1 MKHSTLTDTIGE
13 ALPVA
18 AQVEFAPPASV
29 SVETVL
35 SVKHWTDSLF
45 SFRLTRPASF
55 RFRSG
60 EFVMLGL
67 MNGPKPILRAYSIAS
82 PAWDE
87 EIEFYSIKVPDGPLT
102 SRLQLIQPGDKVL
115 LGKKP
120 TGTLVHDALTPAKR
134 LYLLSTGTGIAPFAS
149 LVRDPETYE
158 RFDEVILTHT
168 CRTVAELA
176 YGEEIVRVAKSDP
189 LVGEFATEK
198 LRLFNG
204 ATREDYTHTAR
215 ITTLI
220 ENGKLFEALGVPA
233 FSPETDRVMICG
245 SKKVLEDLKALSEK
259 AGLVEGS
266 NTAPG
271 AFVIERA
278 FVG

>member
-18 AQVEFAPPASV
+18 APEFAPPSSV

-60 EFVMLGL
+60 EFVMVGL

-87 EIEFYSIKVPDGPLT
+87 ELEFYSIKVPDGPLT

-115 LGKKP
+115 LGRKP

-149 LVRDPETYE
+149 VVRDPETYE
-158 RFDEVILTHT
+158 RFEEVILVHT
-168 CRTVAELA
+168 CRTVSELA
-176 YGEEIVRVAKSDP
+176 YGEDIVNIAKADP
-189 LVGEFATEK
+189 LVGELASEK
-198 LRLFNG
+198 LRLFNS
-204 ATREDYTHTAR
+204 ATREDHVHTGR

-220 ENGKLFEALGVPA
+220 ENGKLFEALGVPPL
-233 FSPETDRVMICG
+233 SRETDRVMICG
-245 SKKVLEDLKALSEK
+245 SKQVLEDLKVLSEK

-266 NTAPG
+266 NAAPG
-271 AFVIERA
+271 EFVIERA

>member
-13 ALPVA
+13 APPVA
-18 AQVEFAPPASV
+18 APPASV

-35 SVKHWTDSLF
+35 SVTHWTDSLF
-45 SFRLTRPASF
+45 SFRITRPASF

-67 MNGPKPILRAYSIAS
+67 MNGAKPILRAYSIAS
-82 PAWDE
+82 PAWDDE
-87 EIEFYSIKVPDGPLT
+87 LEFYSIKVPDGPLT
-102 SRLQLIQPGDKVL
+102 SRLQLIQPGDTVL

-158 RFDEVILTHT
+158 RFDEVILAHT

-176 YGEEIVRVAKSDP
+176 YGEETVRSAKADP
-189 LVGEFATEK
+189 LVGDLAREK
-198 LRLFNG
+198 LRLFNS
-204 ATREDYTHTAR
+204 ATRENYAHTCR
-215 ITTLI
+215 ITSLI
-220 ENGKLFEALGVPA
+220 GTGAFFEALGLPA

-245 SKKVLEDLKALSEK
+245 SKLVLEDLKALSEK

-266 NTAPG
+266 NAAPG
-271 AFVIERA
+271 SFVIERA